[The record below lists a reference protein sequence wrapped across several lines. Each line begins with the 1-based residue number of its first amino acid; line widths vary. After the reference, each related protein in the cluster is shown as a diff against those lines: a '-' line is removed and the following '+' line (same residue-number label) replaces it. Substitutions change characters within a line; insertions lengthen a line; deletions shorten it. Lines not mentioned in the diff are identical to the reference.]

1 MNKKFLLFFCV
12 FIWLTSSLVCC
23 SNSEAPENP
32 DSDLIEISETPIDS
46 FPEVEDSIPEKP
58 TMDGML
64 QLSGG
69 SVTLGTNEKK
79 FKESERPAMKVVLDY
94 EFFLGIHEVTCGEYA
109 TVAKKAKLKTFG
121 KCKNDS
127 IPLTDIS
134 YYDAIL
140 YANAKSKLDG
150 YDTAYTYG
158 KPTYDTEGHCTY
170 LEGFAFHPDV
180 KAFRLPT
187 EAEWVYAA
195 TRAWNVKKSRN
206 NSNSGYRLH
215 AACSKG
221 PDSTGFCD
229 MAGNAMEWANDWM
242 GAFRDT
248 TVTNYVG
255 APDGG
260 EMGERIV
267 KGGCYSSSETEL
279 NPYSRGDVYTVT
291 SSTRAEY
298 VGFRLAFGSIP
309 DALWMGDDGETQ
321 TSVVTSL
328 ASQETVK
335 GLTGS
340 YNVKLTFRNDVTG
353 NIAYIDY
360 LNGSLSVKEITKG
373 IDAYHPEISPNGS
386 WVAFCT
392 GMEGVSG
399 KSTIY
404 VQSLDEDSTIR
415 VKLGSNGAAIPRWR
429 ALDNGDTV
437 IVYVS
442 DAGNN
447 KDDATF
453 KSTSTWQVK
462 FSNGKF
468 GKPKKLF
475 DGAYHGGISE
485 DEKLAVSGARLLRAR
500 VSGKDKVWYNG
511 EQACNASLA
520 QDGTKRTAFLDFG
533 GKTGREFAGSNYATH
548 QRILIADGNGK
559 LLQTIEAPGGYTF
572 DHTEWAT
579 NGERSIVV
587 ATLTNVN
594 GAHTKIVLVDPDGN
608 GVTELAEGEE
618 LWHPNLWVK
627 KKTVKPHSSSSADKS
642 TSSDTKSSSSSGD
655 SATSTGGDD
664 NGSSSSE
671 TEIPP
676 EEEFELNLDS
686 AGMYYNTSGAHAKAD
701 QWRYKMEFLW
711 NYKDTANIVIIGSSR
726 TYYGVNPLL
735 FKDPFY
741 AINLAVATNP
751 QGGSYLLLTNYVLP
765 HISKLKIVIT
775 SIDIDLWYFTGN
787 GIFGNAYKSYP
798 GYVYDKN
805 HDYWKNNYPA
815 GLAEATFDS
824 PGVVTTRNNLRPTR
838 GFYAASPQ
846 GWGEPSLSGDSTWMD
861 KNHDEYYHNFDIL
874 VKMIKKCQ
882 DKGVILIGVI
892 TPQNPLYTETDAF
905 ASHGIRRSEAPDL
918 IEEIKNLSN
927 TYPNFI
933 LMDEYKM
940 GYHDYTDEM
949 ALDTD
954 HLAAKGAEQ
963 LTKRVLALIKKLDA
977 ESEP

>member
-12 FIWLTSSLVCC
+12 FLWLTSSLVCC

-46 FPEVEDSIPEKP
+46 FPEVEDSIPEVEDSIPEKP

-242 GAFRDT
+242 GKFRDT

-267 KGGCYSSSETEL
+267 KGGSYSSSETEL

-373 IDAYHPEISPNGS
+373 IDAYHPEISPNGN

-485 DEKLAVSGARLLRAR
+485 DEELAVSGARLLRAR

-579 NGERSIVV
+579 NGEKSIVV

-618 LWHPNLWVK
+618 LWHPNLWVM
-627 KKTVKPHSSSSADKS
+627 KKTVKPAPNSSSSSEKSHISSIPDS
-642 TSSDTKSSSSSGD
+642 TSSD
-655 SATSTGGDD
+655 
-664 NGSSSSE
+664 SSE
-671 TEIPP
+671 FIVLP
-676 EEEFELNLDS
+676 EPEFELDPDS
-686 AGMYYNTSGAHAKAD
+686 AGIYYVSGGNWR
-701 QWRYKMEFLW
+701 QIIYRYKLELLW
-711 NYKDTANIVIIGSSR
+711 KYRDSINVVFMGSSR
-726 TYYGVNPLL
+726 ILYSLNPD
-735 FKDPFY
+735 FMEKPYF
-741 AINLAVATNP
+741 AINLANSGNTLPGAFF
-751 QGGSYLLLTNYVLP
+751 LFKHYVLP
-765 HISKLKIVIT
+765 HLKNLKYVVVGTDLDRLLYLDSFFDTEAFTIPGYAYDRSHNYWVDAFPKELVTLTENGPVGSATLKETLLTHNGFYPESCNGWRKSNPQLKQDSNWHKNNPEPFDRNLETLKEFPRLAQKQNVRVIGVE
-775 SIDIDLWYFTGN
+775 IPFNPAYQETGAYGNN
-787 GIFGNAYKSYP
+787 GI
-798 GYVYDKN
+798 
-805 HDYWKNNYPA
+805 
-815 GLAEATFDS
+815 L
-824 PGVVTTRNNLRPTR
+824 
-838 GFYAASPQ
+838 
-846 GWGEPSLSGDSTWMD
+846 
-861 KNHDEYYHNFDIL
+861 
-874 VKMIKKCQ
+874 
-882 DKGVILIGVI
+882 
-892 TPQNPLYTETDAF
+892 
-905 ASHGIRRSEAPDL
+905 RSEAPAL
-918 IEEIKNLSN
+918 IQQIQDISDI
-927 TYPNFI
+927 YPNFI
-933 LMDEYKM
+933 FMNENNF
-940 GYHDYTDEM
+940 GNHDYTSEM
-949 ALDTD
+949 ALDD
-954 HLAAKGAEQ
+954 GHLCPVGAEQ